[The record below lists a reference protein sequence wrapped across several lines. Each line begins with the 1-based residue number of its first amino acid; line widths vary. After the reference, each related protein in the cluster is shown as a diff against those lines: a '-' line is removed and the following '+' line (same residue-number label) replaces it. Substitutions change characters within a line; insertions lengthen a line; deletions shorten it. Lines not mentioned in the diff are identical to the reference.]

1 MPTLELT
8 DEQVITLLKQLP
20 KAQQRRVMEQISQTP
35 KPSSKPRPQ
44 FGSGKKDVLHI
55 ADDFYAPLEDFE
67 DYM

>member
-1 MPTLELT
+1 MPMLELT
-8 DEQVITLLKQLP
+8 DDQVIALLKQLP
-20 KAQQRRVMEQISQTP
+20 QAQQKRVIEQIAHIP
-35 KPSSKPRPQ
+35 KVPSKPRPQ